1 MLAAAASTAPRLGIG
16 RLAVRGLAL
25 ATLVLLAAAVAG
37 LWFALRPAPATSTA
51 RFDVA
56 QALGGEAD
64 PRFARAAAPRAFRFP
79 QDHGPHPEFRNEW
92 WYFTGNLFGAD
103 GQRFGYELSLF
114 RIALR
119 PEAPPR
125 RSAWATTQ
133 AYMGHF
139 AVTDA
144 RAKTFHFFERF
155 ARGAAGLAGARA
167 EPFAVWLED
176 WRVAADS
183 EHHGT
188 WRITARQ
195 AEVAIDLRVTP
206 VKPIVLHGDRG
217 LSRKNAAPG
226 NASFYYSI
234 PRLATEGTITTGAK
248 VTPVRG
254 SSWLDREWSTSAL
267 GADQLGWDWFAL
279 QLDDGHELMFYRL
292 RQRDGGTDPF
302 SAGALIDAAGRT
314 QRLAA
319 QDVTIEVL
327 EHWSSPRAGTYPAR
341 WRLTV
346 PSAQLSLEVTPVLA
360 DQELDVSVRY
370 WEGAVDAAGTRA
382 GRRVAGVGYVE
393 LTGYAGARADRARRV
408 AR

>member
-1 MLAAAASTAPRLGIG
+1 MLRL
-16 RLAVRGLAL
+16 LL

-37 LWFALRPAPATSTA
+37 LWFALRPVPAPSGA

-64 PRFARAAAPRAFRFP
+64 PKFARAETPRAFRFP
-79 QDHGPHPEFRNEW
+79 QDHGPHPQFRNEW

-114 RIALR
+114 RIALS
-119 PEAPPR
+119 PEAQPR
-125 RSAWATTQ
+125 RSEWATNQ

-144 RAKTFHFFERF
+144 RGKTFHFFERF

-176 WRVAADS
+176 WRATADDQRPD
-183 EHHGT
+183 T
-188 WRITARQ
+188 WRITTRAD
-195 AEVAIDLRVTP
+195 EVAIDLRVTP
-206 VKPIVLHGDRG
+206 VKPIVLQGDRG
-217 LSRKNAAPG
+217 FSRKSAEPG
-226 NASFYYSI
+226 NASYYYSI
-234 PRLATEGTITTGAK
+234 PRLATEGTITLGDK
-248 VTPVRG
+248 VTRVRG

-267 GADQLGWDWFAL
+267 GADQVGWDWFAL
-279 QLDDGHELMFYRL
+279 QLDDGHELMFYQL
-292 RQRDGGTDPF
+292 RQRDGQTDPF
-302 SAGALIDAAGRT
+302 SAGTWIDAAGAT
-314 QRLAA
+314 HRLAA

-327 EHWSSPRAGTYPAR
+327 EEWDSPRGGTYPAR

-346 PSAQLSLEVTPVLA
+346 PSAQLSVEVTPVLA

-382 GRRVAGVGYVE
+382 GRHVTGVGYVE
-393 LTGYAGARADRARRV
+393 LTGYASTPTDRTRRMAR
-408 AR
+408 